1 MTGTLTATVQPT
13 YGRVLLQLNWPGITS
28 ATISRINAD
37 FSTTVLRDADPIA
50 APGGVA
56 TVYDNEAP
64 LDQSLV
70 YLALDV
76 ATNAPRTSSA
86 VTVPSDPSW
95 VGSMMWLTHPTS
107 PGLSMLLPVTGIGA
121 QTRAGRTG
129 VLQILGS
136 PLPVA
141 ISDVRVLTGG
151 SLTAQTT
158 TAVDAANLR
167 ALLADGS
174 TLLMRPPGSWS
185 APPWQYVV
193 FGDVT
198 EVNAS
203 GVGPDADIV
212 WTMPYTVVAAP
223 VGQSLGAVGATW
235 ADAVTAYAT
244 WNDLISG
251 EPTWSDLIAHA
262 GP

>member
-13 YGRVLLQLNWPGITS
+13 YGRVLLQLNWPGVT
-28 ATISRINAD
+28 AVNISRINAD
-37 FSTTVLRDADPIA
+37 FSTWPLRDATPIST
-50 APGGVA
+50 PGGVA

-95 VGSMMWLTHPTS
+95 VGSMIWLTHPTQ
-107 PGLSMLLPVTGIGA
+107 PALSMLLPVTDIGA
-121 QTRAGRTG
+121 QTRSGRNG
-129 VLQILGS
+129 ILQIMGS

-141 ISDVRVLTGG
+141 VTDVRVTTGA
-151 SLTAQTT
+151 SLTALTTT
-158 TAVDAANLR
+158 TADTAALR

-174 TLLMRPPGSWS
+174 PLLMRPPGSWS
-185 APPWQYVV
+185 TPNQYVV

-198 EVNAS
+198 EQTP
-203 GVGPDADIV
+203 GPGPIADRA

-223 VGQSLGAVGATW
+223 VGQSAGVVGSTW
-235 ADAVTAYAT
+235 NDAVTVYAT
-244 WNDLISG
+244 WTDLISG
-251 EPTWSDLIAHA
+251 ETTWTDLITHV